1 MPEINMTYNK
11 YKYKYN
17 LVTIWWRN
25 SYTQKII
32 SSLGWANYFLLI
44 LFGDLLFLQYLAI
57 PTLWPFSNNQ
67 TRFANQCSDS
77 GTGVA
82 IHTLQRTLD
91 CRAVARNDD
100 NFIVIIANIFSFH
113 SKLAGKVLQSLLG
126 VCLIAF
132 HATSFLYFY
141 GYVWWHYV
149 IMIKFHHHGCPSLS
163 HWTQSVGITKHLW

>member
-1 MPEINMTYNK
+1 MIVIHKKQLGHLSE
-11 YKYKYN
+11 
-17 LVTIWWRN
+17 LVVFCDSWQWF
-25 SYTQKII
+25 II
-32 SSLGWANYFLLI
+32 PPVPRDRRCD
-44 LFGDLLFLQYLAI
+44 LFQI
-57 PTLWPFSNNQ
+57 
-67 TRFANQCSDS
+67 TRRVFANQCSDS

-100 NFIVIIANIFSFH
+100 NFIVIIVNIFSFH

-141 GYVWWHYV
+141 WYVWWHYV